1 MTRPDAP
8 ESDGASPEPQPEPEL
23 ETEAEPEAE
32 PELTSE
38 PQPRRAERRSGAL
51 RALGD
56 RLRLLVP
63 TLVGLLAVAVL
74 YVGLFGIDFLF
85 GADLRVFGVY
95 DAGIE
100 RLVFSR
106 YGRLLV
112 AHQARLLAAYAVAGL
127 AVGTLA
133 QLLIYLWERSGV
145 WPRRRPR
152 HSAATPVALPP
163 MPWPLGR
170 RVLISL
176 ALGLTIHLALLA
188 HAVVERP
195 ALFTEAFY
203 DRGGIARF
211 LMVSLTHGRGVWL
224 GLTVGLGLAIFWLL
238 APLLTARGRRFLAE
252 LGTGRLVL
260 SMIGLALLI
269 GLGLHRLAPSDAP
282 EQPHP
287 AAVAPPKRPSVLL
300 IAVDSLRADRVGP
313 AARRISPT
321 LTSLAE
327 RSVVFDAA
335 HVTVPRTFPSLVTLL
350 TGRYPYRHGIRT
362 MFPTLAERAAV
373 PPALPQLL
381 RPAGYH
387 SAALS
392 DFCGEVFGRIDLGF
406 EQSLV
411 PSFDARTIVLQRS
424 LTVHKNLLPYVMG
437 QLGQRMFPELSS
449 VAELADADHLA
460 AQATALLSDYQR
472 SGSPFFLTVFF
483 SSAHFPY
490 AAPAPYYRSFT
501 DPSYRGPFLY
511 HKPPLSEQLSPAD
524 LAQVRSLYDGAVRAT
539 DDSIGKLLGDLHRL
553 KLDEQTIVI
562 ILADHGENLYD
573 EPERGMGHGEHLE
586 GDSALHV
593 PLIIYDPVHRFP
605 AHHVPGL
612 VRDIDIV
619 PTLLQLLDIEQ
630 PASGR
635 ELDGVSLLPLLNGSE
650 TSLGLAA
657 FHETELWF
665 TPSGP
670 GFTEKQRLP
679 YPAVTATTSVDAHD
693 DIALAERYSELVTV
707 AKHRALRT
715 DRWKIIYRPTREGPR
730 YSLYDVQS
738 DPREL
743 HDLASQR
750 PLELQAMQAALFRFI
765 AQDPNVVIDH
775 GYILPR

>member
-1 MTRPDAP
+1 MTRPEAS
-8 ESDGASPEPQPEPEL
+8 ESDGDIPGTDAQHEDAPAH
-23 ETEAEPEAE
+23 EAVPEAASRS
-32 PELTSE
+32 PS
-38 PQPRRAERRSGAL
+38 RRPHAL
-51 RALGD
+51 RAVGD
-56 RLRLLVP
+56 RLRHLMPALI
-63 TLVGLLAVAVL
+63 GLLAVALL

-106 YGRLLV
+106 YGRLL
-112 AHQARLLAAYAVAGL
+112 AFHQARILAAYAVAGVT
-127 AVGTLA
+127 VGLLS
-133 QLLIYLWERSGV
+133 QLLIFLWERSGV
-145 WPRRRPR
+145 WPRRRPA
-152 HSAATPVALPP
+152 HSAATPVDLPP

-176 ALGLTIHLALLA
+176 ALGLGVHLVALGR
-188 HAVVERP
+188 AVVERP

-224 GLTVGLGLAIFWLL
+224 GITLMFGLAVFWLL
-238 APLLTARGRRFLAE
+238 APLLTIRGRRFLAE
-252 LGTGRLVL
+252 FGTRRLVVAMIAL
-260 SMIGLALLI
+260 ALGIGLALY
-269 GLGLHRLAPSDAP
+269 RLAGGH
-282 EQPHP
+282 ELHP
-287 AAVAPPKRPSVLL
+287 ALVTPPKRPSVLL

-313 AARRISPT
+313 AARRITPALS
-321 LTSLAE
+321 SLAE
-327 RSVVFDAA
+327 RSVTFDAA
-335 HVTVPRTFPSLVTLL
+335 HVTVPRTFPSLITLL
-350 TGRYPYRHGIRT
+350 TGRYPHRHGIRT

-392 DFCGEVFGRIDLGF
+392 DFCGEVFSRIDLGF
-406 EQSLV
+406 EQTLV
-411 PSFDARTIVLQRS
+411 PTFDARTIVLQRS
-424 LTVHKNLLPYVMG
+424 LTVHKNILPYVMG
-437 QLGQRMFPELSS
+437 QLGQRLFPELSS

-460 AQATALLSDYQR
+460 EQATAVLSDYQR
-472 SGSPFFLTVFF
+472 RGEPFFLTVFF

-501 DPSYRGPFLY
+501 DPSYRGAFLY

-553 KLDEQTIVI
+553 KLDENTIVI
-562 ILADHGENLYD
+562 VLADHGENLYD

-586 GDSALHV
+586 GDNALHV
-593 PLIIYDPVHRFP
+593 PLILFDPVHRFP

-619 PTLLQLLDIEQ
+619 PTLLQLLDIEN
-630 PASGR
+630 PALSH
-635 ELDGVSLLPLLNGSE
+635 ELDGVSLLPLLKGTE
-650 TSLGLAA
+650 TSLGLSA

-743 HDLASQR
+743 HDVAATH
-750 PLELQAMQAALFRFI
+750 PLELQAMQAALFRFVM
-765 AQDPNVVIDH
+765 QDPNVVIDH